1 MINSICPNCDFDNRS
16 GFRTCQ
22 NCGVSLGHQA
32 VIIRPDDV
40 IVGNRQ
46 LPSRQLKRLGASLVV
61 SAVALL
67 VEVGFIYAR
76 RRLRYVQV
84 SDLVPRR
91 KRKLPTSVETQ
102 SIKTTTSGKR
112 VVSVYSERVVEER
125 RWGRTV
131 RRVIDRMAWRSEE
144 TIET

>member
-1 MINSICPNCDFDNRS
+1 MINSICPNCDYNNRS
-16 GFRTCQ
+16 GLHICQ
-22 NCGVSLGHQA
+22 NCGVSLDRHA
-32 VIIRPDDV
+32 VIMRPDNV
-40 IVGNRQ
+40 IVANRQ

-144 TIET
+144 TIES